1 MRERLLIVDD
11 EIGVVGLLKSF
22 FEMSGYTVYTAC
34 NGKDA
39 LKQAGCQPDLVL
51 LDINMPDSRLHRTGQ
66 RGAFACGEHI
76 RVAVHRFFDELIL
89 AAAVIFLIPTLYFCG
104 CFIRHTEIQA
114 VFIFAHHS
122 LQSAVRHACF
132 R

>member
-51 LDINMPDSRLHRTGQ
+51 LDINMPMPLKVPRQ
-66 RGAFACGEHI
+66 AFRGFAIRYLPLKVPRQAFRGFAI
-76 RVAVHRFFDELIL
+76 RYLPLKVPRQAFRGF
-89 AAAVIFLIPTLYFCG
+89 AIPG
-104 CFIRHTEIQA
+104 KQA
-114 VFIFAHHS
+114 VASRPLAIN
-122 LQSAVRHACF
+122 R
-132 R
+132 

>member
-1 MRERLLIVDD
+1 MQEDGHCHVHLHRLLVEQRRDAILEDLQPRVD
-11 EIGVVGLLKSF
+11 G
-22 FEMSGYTVYTAC
+22 
-34 NGKDA
+34 
-39 LKQAGCQPDLVL
+39 
-51 LDINMPDSRLHRTGQ
+51 RLHRTGQ
-66 RGAFACGEHI
+66 RGAFACGQHI

-89 AAAVIFLIPTLYFCG
+89 AAAVIYLIPPLYFGG
-104 CFIRHTEIQA
+104 CLIRHTEVQP